1 MKKLILATIFTVLS
15 LFTFTQDLYVESSH
29 SGFKAD
35 LSDQEDGSITKMYFY
50 FDEMYIHYLVKDFNE
65 DLEIDIRL
73 LITDMRKS
81 ATVDFKTSYKF
92 RVAFFD
98 GEDMGDL
105 ELTLIEDGDNLF
117 VARLLDRYIVGRY
130 MKNK

>member
-1 MKKLILATIFTVLS
+1 MKKLFLTPVFAILS
-15 LFTFTQDLYVESSH
+15 LHSFTQDIYAESSH

-35 LSDQEDGSITKMYFY
+35 LSDQENGTITKMYFH
-50 FDEMYIHYLVKDFNE
+50 FDEMYIDYLVKDFNE

-81 ATVDFKTSYKF
+81 ATRDFKTSYKF

-117 VARLLDRYIVGRY
+117 VARLLDRYIIGRY
-130 MKNK
+130 IKN